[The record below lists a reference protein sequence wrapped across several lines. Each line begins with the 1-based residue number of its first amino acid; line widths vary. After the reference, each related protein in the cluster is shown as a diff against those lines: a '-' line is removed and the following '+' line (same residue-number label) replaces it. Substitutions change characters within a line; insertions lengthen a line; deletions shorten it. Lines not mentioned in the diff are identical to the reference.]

1 MLHAVVMSGGSG
13 TRFWPQSRR
22 DRPKQLQPLAGD
34 TSLLR
39 QAVDRLEGLV
49 PVERTWVVTNTLQA
63 EVTRGQLP
71 EVPPRQVLE
80 EPRARNTAPCL
91 GLAARHLLA
100 VDPDAVMLVMPA
112 DHVID
117 PPGTF
122 CDAARQAGEL
132 VSEDPRRL
140 VLFGAPPTRPA
151 TGYGYIRRGDALG
164 GDHPGHHVAAFHE
177 KPDRTTAETYIAS
190 GETYWNCGIFTWRAD
205 RFLEVLARYQPEL
218 SVGLEQVGAAI
229 GTDDYLQVLGS
240 TYEAIPSISIDHAV
254 LEHSDDTCLIE
265 APFDWHDVGSWHA
278 LSEVSGTDSDG
289 NTLRGGVTV
298 VDSSNCIVRS
308 DGDHLV
314 AAVGVEGLVIVHT
327 ADATLVARRDDEEGL
342 KRLVKRLEE
351 EGRDDCL

>member
-140 VLFGAPPTRPA
+140 VLFGAPPTRVITSRRSTKNPTGQPPRPTSPRARLTGTAASSPGGPIGFSRSWPGTNPSCPSDSNRSVQQSEPTIISRSWDPPTRRSRRFRSTTRCSNTPTTPA
-151 TGYGYIRRGDALG
+151 
-164 GDHPGHHVAAFHE
+164 
-177 KPDRTTAETYIAS
+177 
-190 GETYWNCGIFTWRAD
+190 
-205 RFLEVLARYQPEL
+205 
-218 SVGLEQVGAAI
+218 
-229 GTDDYLQVLGS
+229 
-240 TYEAIPSISIDHAV
+240 
-254 LEHSDDTCLIE
+254 
-265 APFDWHDVGSWHA
+265 
-278 LSEVSGTDSDG
+278 
-289 NTLRGGVTV
+289 
-298 VDSSNCIVRS
+298 
-308 DGDHLV
+308 
-314 AAVGVEGLVIVHT
+314 
-327 ADATLVARRDDEEGL
+327 
-342 KRLVKRLEE
+342 
-351 EGRDDCL
+351 